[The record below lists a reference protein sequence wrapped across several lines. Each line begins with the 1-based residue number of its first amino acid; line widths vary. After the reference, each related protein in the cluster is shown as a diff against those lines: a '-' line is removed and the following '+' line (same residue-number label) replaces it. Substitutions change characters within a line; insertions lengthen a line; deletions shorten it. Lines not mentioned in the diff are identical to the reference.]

1 MFSQIYSATPVGIEG
16 VLVRVEVDVYARG
29 LPSFTI
35 VGLPDKAVEESKERV
50 RTALRNTSM
59 TIPST
64 KIVVNLAPA
73 DIPKYGSHFDLPI
86 AVGILCSSGFIDPK
100 VVKDKVFIGELSLDG
115 AVRPVNGVLPIVI
128 SAKAQGYNTVFAPIA
143 NIEEAQLISSVES
156 IGVSTIQ
163 ELVEILRGRIVHQ
176 VGKKSYPQW
185 VLAARKK
192 TTHSDFSD
200 IVGQPLAKRALEI
213 AAAGG
218 HNIHLKGPPGA
229 GKTMLASATAGIL
242 PDMTEEEGIDV
253 LRIHSVTASYRQ
265 GDFLWERPFRAPH
278 HTISRVGMVGGGS
291 VISPGE
297 ISLAHRGVLFLDEF
311 PEFPR
316 GVLEALRQ
324 PIEDGHV
331 TVTRAIGTF
340 TFPARFMLIC
350 ASNPCPCGYRGD
362 PHKSCRCSAN
372 AISRY
377 QKRLSG
383 PILDRIDM
391 HVSVRPVETKELMK
405 NGSAESTG
413 AIRLRVQRA
422 RDKQHR
428 RFAKSRTNAEMTSAE
443 VKETCP
449 LSEEVQTLLQKAIT
463 QLSLSARAYY
473 KIIKVARTI
482 CDMDGS
488 EDITRNA
495 ILEAIQYRVD
505 SDRL

>member
-1 MFSQIYSATPVGIEG
+1 MFSQIFSATPVGIEG

-59 TIPST
+59 AIPST

-73 DIPKYGSHFDLPI
+73 DIPKNGSHFDLPI
-86 AVGILCSSGFIDPK
+86 AVGILCSSGTISPET
-100 VVKDKVFIGELSLDG
+100 VKDKIFIGELSLDG

-128 SAKAQGYNTVFAPIA
+128 SAKAQGYSTVFVPAA
-143 NIEEAQLISSVES
+143 NTEEASLITSVEI
-156 IGVSTIQ
+156 IGVNTIQ
-163 ELVEILRGRIVHQ
+163 ELVEILRGRITPSRGEQ
-176 VGKKSYPQW
+176 SSIKEKKSI
-185 VLAARKK
+185 RE
-192 TTHSDFSD
+192 TIHSDFSD
-200 IVGQPLAKRALEI
+200 IVGQHLAKRALEI

-242 PDMTEEEGIDV
+242 PTMTEEEGIDV
-253 LRIHSVTASYRQ
+253 LRIHSVTALYRQ
-265 GDFLWERPFRAPH
+265 GDFLWERPFRSPH

-324 PIEDGHV
+324 PMEDGRV

-362 PHKSCRCSAN
+362 PHKDCRCSAN

-391 HVSVRPVETKELMK
+391 HVPVRPVETKELMK
-405 NGSAESTG
+405 KESAESSKD
-413 AIRLRVQRA
+413 IRQRVQKA
-422 RDKQHR
+422 RDAQYQ
-428 RFAKSRTNAEMTSAE
+428 RFSRSRTNAEMTSAE
-443 VKETCP
+443 VKKICP
-449 LSEEVQTLLQKAIT
+449 LTDDVQAILQKAIS

-482 CDMDGS
+482 CDMEGT
-488 EDITRNA
+488 EKITRNA